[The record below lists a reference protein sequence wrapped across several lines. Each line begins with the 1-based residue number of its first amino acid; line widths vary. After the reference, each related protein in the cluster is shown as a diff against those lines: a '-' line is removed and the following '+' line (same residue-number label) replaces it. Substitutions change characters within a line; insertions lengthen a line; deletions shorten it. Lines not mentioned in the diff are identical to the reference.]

1 MRIEN
6 KIMIGCVCV
15 ILLFSALICCW
26 SQDEDALVLS
36 DEFLITFVGVV
47 LGIAATIITFI
58 FSSTE
63 KVWKVISNVIQDE
76 KDVSQV
82 NQKFKDGYK
91 ELIDDTKLIFV
102 IFVLLVVCMVISG
115 IDIPGVSMPNVMPK
129 YQVLNYIKVALF
141 LGCLC
146 AIGDLFFSLL
156 NILKLALFETK

>member
-6 KIMIGCVCV
+6 KIMIGCVCA

-26 SQDEDALVLS
+26 SQNENALVLS

-76 KDVSQV
+76 NDVAQV

-102 IFVLLVVCMVISG
+102 IFVLLVICMVISS

-129 YQVLNYIKVALF
+129 YQVLNYIKVVLF

-156 NILKLALFETK
+156 NILKLALYETK